1 MPPGNALAKK
11 LNDPQS
17 DCIWFK
23 EVFLIEEMLLVKYEA
38 MIISEFEWKQF
49 M

>member
-11 LNDPQS
+11 LNDPRS

-23 EVFLIEEMLLVKYEA
+23 EVYSIEEMLLVNYEA
-38 MIISEFEWKQF
+38 LIISEFEWKQF